1 MTTMESKNYINR
13 DQVIDNLYSLLE
25 IKYIYESIVVTEG
38 FPKPLL
44 IVILKGNCSSLTQ
57 EISSMVAKIFQ
68 EQTDY
73 LCRIF
78 SYEYAE
84 QQLKEGNL
92 FFAHNCS
99 WEKLIVN
106 NADTGTDVFHRY
118 SPNEDTLNRIVLDFQ
133 QERAKLN
140 AFMEG
145 ANFFLEKENHSQAAF
160 NLHQYIELWFRRVE
174 LFTMGKERK
183 CHSIKEHQTYIKP
196 FVSELGNLFNKD
208 VTEELSLLRLLDE
221 SYISTRYQ
229 NNYHIKIA
237 QIQKIQEK
245 ANRIYAIISEL
256 FEDKLAE
263 CKTYMVDRPPHQ
275 EIPPVKEDASDVE
288 IPGSEEG
295 GTLNK
300 IKALTK
306 KHFYTLKRCPSIK
319 ELYSVNL
326 ITEGYLETSFMI
338 SNLLKVCITALEAD
352 YIPNRVVPEPEQNI
366 REVLGYVLNL
376 IPYEEMEF
384 LDKIRQ
390 LLPDMEAQGQP

>member
-13 DQVIDNLYSLLE
+13 DQVIDNLHSLLE

-57 EISSMVAKIFQ
+57 ELSSMVAKIFQ

-106 NADTGTDVFHRY
+106 NADTGTNVFHRY

-140 AFMEG
+140 GFMEG

-160 NLHQYIELWFRRVE
+160 MLHQYIELWFRRVE

-196 FVSELGNLFNKD
+196 FVPELGNLFNTD
-208 VTEELSLLRLLDE
+208 IAEELSLLRLLDE
-221 SYISTRYQ
+221 AYITTRYQ
-229 NNYHIKIA
+229 NNYHINIT
-237 QIQKIQEK
+237 QIQIIQEK

-263 CKTYMVDRPPHQ
+263 CRKYWENRAHHQ
-275 EIPPVKEDASDVE
+275 ENPSVNEDAFNEKKMKFDDD
-288 IPGSEEG
+288 I
-295 GTLNK
+295 TLNK
-300 IKALTK
+300 ISELAQE
-306 KHFYTLKRCPSIK
+306 HFHTLKRYPSKK
-319 ELYSVNL
+319 ELYTVNL

-338 SNLLKVCITALEAD
+338 SSLLKVCITALDAERT
-352 YIPNRVVPEPEQNI
+352 PNSVVPEPEQNI
-366 REVLGYVLNL
+366 QEVLGYVLNM

-384 LDKIRQ
+384 LDKIRN
-390 LLPDMEAQGQP
+390 LLPDLKT